1 MLPQLYWTID
11 HKTASYSKLIKWW
24 ADNSTNTN
32 VYIGNG
38 SYKINSDSDKK
49 WDIPTEIPNQIDLT
63 RTYPNIQGN
72 AYFSAKSF
80 VNTNQDVAKLLIENQ
95 YKYPA
100 IPLPV
105 PSSIKPGNERPLIN
119 SFKKEGNT
127 NQFSFKK
134 TQSNQIRYIVVYSS
148 ENETELDS
156 NDPSQIVDKIYVD
169 ANNETIKIEISKEK
183 LNILNKVAFTFIDF
197 YGNES
202 SAEIVHL
209 HTPIKPN

>member
-1 MLPQLYWTID
+1 
-11 HKTASYSKLIKWW
+11 
-24 ADNSTNTN
+24 
-32 VYIGNG
+32 
-38 SYKINSDSDKK
+38 
-49 WDIPTEIPNQIDLT
+49 
-63 RTYPNIQGN
+63 
-72 AYFSAKSF
+72 
-80 VNTNQDVAKLLIENQ
+80 
-95 YKYPA
+95 
-100 IPLPV
+100 
-105 PSSIKPGNERPLIN
+105 
-119 SFKKEGNT
+119 
-127 NQFSFKK
+127 
-134 TQSNQIRYIVVYSS
+134 VVYSS